1 MYRLL
6 RTCHVLLVMFVC
18 FVLVSVV
25 SSQDKSATPIDRKIQ
40 LRFPVD
46 DDRTLAVLV
55 MVGEKESDIQ
65 VAPRIENGKVT
76 GVVLASE
83 GIDYRVRV
91 DKDSLIY
98 ELTAGNLTVGRS
110 FVVND
115 VHNRPL
121 FQFSLQDKQPPPPPP
136 GPTPQ
141 VAKPGEGTD
150 EAIQDILKPKDKDKD
165 KPKP

>member
-1 MYRLL
+1 MPLDLSVDKILDEITSLRARLAAL
-6 RTCHVLLVMFVC
+6 ETREHTHTIA
-18 FVLVSVV
+18 SG
-25 SSQDKSATPIDRKIQ
+25 SITSAM
-40 LRFPVD
+40 
-46 DDRTLAVLV
+46 LADTYLKND
-55 MVGEKESDIQ
+55 GT
-65 VAPRIENGKVT
+65 VT

>member
-1 MYRLL
+1 MTRLTVV
-6 RTCHVLLVMFVC
+6 RWGLVVC
-18 FVLVSVV
+18 WLGFFFCVASA
-25 SSQDKSATPIDRKIQ
+25 QDKSATPIDRKIQ
-40 LRFPVD
+40 LRFPVSD
-46 DDRTLAVLV
+46 ERTLSVAVT
-55 MVGEKESDIQ
+55 VGEQEADIR
-65 VAPRIENGKVT
+65 VSPLIENGKVV
-76 GVVLASE
+76 GVFLTSE
-83 GIDYRVRV
+83 GSDYRVRV
-91 DKDSLIY
+91 DKESLIY
-98 ELTAGNLTVGRS
+98 ELSAGNLTVGRS

-150 EAIQDILKPKDKDKD
+150 EAIQDILRPKDKDKD

>member
-1 MYRLL
+1 MKRWYGVGY
-6 RTCHVLLVMFVC
+6 VLLFIGMLFC
-18 FVLVSVV
+18 SYMAMA
-25 SSQDKSATPIDRKIQ
+25 QDKSATPIDRKIQ

-46 DDRTLAVLV
+46 ADRTLAVLV

-65 VAPRIENGKVT
+65 VSPRIENGKVT

-115 VHNRPL
+115 VNNRPL